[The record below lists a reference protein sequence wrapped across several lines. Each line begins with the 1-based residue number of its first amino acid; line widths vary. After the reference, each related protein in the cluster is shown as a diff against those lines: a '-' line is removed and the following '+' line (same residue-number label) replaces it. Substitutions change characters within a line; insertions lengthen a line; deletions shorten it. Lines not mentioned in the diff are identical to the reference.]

1 MLSHK
6 KLNSPSTALATTM
19 SYRRN
24 SSNLPGVY
32 SKAALQCLIAA
43 FPNARYWKKEMG
55 ELHTMPDCC
64 SLEHKV
70 SYMYVDESATPM
82 EFRGPCDGWNE
93 SSVCTKSLDGYSSAV
108 VQIGAFAPVI
118 PGTVCTQ
125 MVQTGSSVAHTDAF
139 CGRVLSSNSFY
150 TVEESV
156 ARGDT
161 PCPICNL

>member
-1 MLSHK
+1 MFSHK

-24 SSNLPGVY
+24 SSNLPAVY

-70 SYMYVDESATPM
+70 SYMYVDESATPK
-82 EFRGPCDGWNE
+82 EFRGPCGMERVINLHQVAGWLLFHGGPNRRL
-93 SSVCTKSLDGYSSAV
+93 CTGHPWDRV
-108 VQIGAFAPVI
+108 
-118 PGTVCTQ
+118 
-125 MVQTGSSVAHTDAF
+125 HTDGPNGVQR
-139 CGRVLSSNSFY
+139 CPHRLVLRRR
-150 TVEESV
+150 TE
-156 ARGDT
+156 
-161 PCPICNL
+161 L